1 MTIPEDLRYT
11 KDHEWIKLLDDGST
25 ALVGITDFAQS
36 ELGDIVFVELKPAG
50 TKLKEHEVFG
60 TVEAVKTVADLF
72 APVAGEILEQ
82 NTLLDNAEI
91 VNQEPYSNGW
101 LVRIKVE
108 NPAEVNALLDTAA
121 YRQLTGE

>member
-36 ELGDIVFVELKPAG
+36 ELGDIVFVELKSAG

-72 APVAGEILEQ
+72 APVAGEILEA
-82 NTLLDNAEI
+82 NTGLDNAEV
-91 VNQEPYSNGW
+91 VNQDPYSAGW
-101 LVRIKVE
+101 LVKIKVAD
-108 NPAEVNALLDTAA
+108 PAAVNALLDAAA

>member
-1 MTIPEDLRYT
+1 M
-11 KDHEWIKLLDDGST
+11 
-25 ALVGITDFAQS
+25 
-36 ELGDIVFVELKPAG
+36 
-50 TKLKEHEVFG
+50 FG

-72 APVAGEILEQ
+72 APVAGEILEV
-82 NTLLDNAEI
+82 NTQLDNAEI
-91 VNQEPYSNGW
+91 VNQDPYSNGW